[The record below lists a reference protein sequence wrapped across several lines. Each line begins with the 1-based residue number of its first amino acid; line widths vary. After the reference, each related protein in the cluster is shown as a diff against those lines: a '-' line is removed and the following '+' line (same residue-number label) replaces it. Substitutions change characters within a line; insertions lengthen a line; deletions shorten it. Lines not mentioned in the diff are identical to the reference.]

1 MDTNQV
7 HRPPYRTPTS
17 PGRTR
22 LSSTS
27 LARIS
32 LACAIRRS
40 FRLALARYSLQLAT
54 LTLVLALAFY
64 ARQQYIL
71 YTATIEAVPHLV
83 SLTLDRLS
91 TQAALHV
98 QDKEGFPEPWISIGQ
113 LRDDVL
119 RNEHSVAKRE
129 KLWQRVRKVVEL
141 NANVRA
147 SQREARNG
155 EISRVWEWIGA
166 VGAIEPNGT
175 GEGGERRKSGR
186 VSWGAYGEMSSPVSG
201 SDAGPEMVQ
210 QKWME
215 GRPIY

>member
-1 MDTNQV
+1 VARHRLQIATIALLIALFAYSNQK
-7 HRPPYRTPTS
+7 YKS
-17 PGRTR
+17 
-22 LSSTS
+22 
-27 LARIS
+27 
-32 LACAIRRS
+32 
-40 FRLALARYSLQLAT
+40 
-54 LTLVLALAFY
+54 
-64 ARQQYIL
+64 
-71 YTATIEAVPHLV
+71 YTATVAAVPHLV
-83 SLTLDRLS
+83 SLTLDRLA

-98 QDKEGFPEPWISIGQ
+98 QDREAFPEPWIPIGQ

-119 RNEHSVAKRE
+119 RDEHSVSKRE
-129 KLWQRVRKVVEL
+129 ALWSRVRKVVEL

-166 VGAIEPNGT
+166 VGAIEGP
-175 GEGGERRKSGR
+175 GGEERRRKSGR
-186 VSWGAYGEMSSPVSG
+186 VSWGAYGEASSPVSG